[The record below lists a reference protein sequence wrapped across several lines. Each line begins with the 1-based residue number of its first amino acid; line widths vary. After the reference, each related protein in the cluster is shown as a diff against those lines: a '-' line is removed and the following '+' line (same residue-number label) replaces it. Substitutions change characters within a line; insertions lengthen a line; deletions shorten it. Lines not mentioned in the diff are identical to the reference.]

1 MLVNQL
7 KSSLSATVKNM
18 SAGVSANVLTLDN
31 PAGWL
36 TGNGPFDGTS
46 RRTAMKLSAVSACVE
61 IIANA
66 CAKLPAY
73 VVNSN
78 TYERVEHP
86 LDRVLKLRPNEAMSR
101 YSYEHLLTCNY
112 LLKGNAYALIGR
124 NRFAEPVELI
134 PLPPDYVTPFYDS
147 AGILWYGFTHPTTG
161 EQRKL
166 SDQDVLNYPAYS
178 EDGVKGIS
186 VLRRAADT
194 INTARMAQKYEG
206 NFYRKN
212 AQIPG
217 VLSVDSNLDPESKDK
232 IRAEWEKT
240 YSGVD
245 NAFRIAVL
253 DLGLKYTPIA
263 VSNSD
268 AQFVE
273 NKAVSVEDIARFFGV
288 PLYMLNAGKQSYNSN
303 EQNSIEFVSRT
314 VQPMLTGRE
323 QEDTYKLLSDTDI
336 DRGLWVRRNMM
347 AMLRGDTAAR
357 GAWYK
362 TMREIGAFSAN
373 DILHLEDMPSVPGGD
388 VRYASLNY
396 VPLEDFANLS
406 QRRNGGEK

>member
-7 KSSLSATVKNM
+7 KSGFSATVRNIAA
-18 SAGVSANVLTLDN
+18 SVSENVLTLDN
-31 PAGWL
+31 PDGWF
-36 TGNGPFDGTS
+36 TGNGPFDGS
-46 RRTAMKLSAVSACVE
+46 RSTAMKLSAVSACVE

-73 VVNSN
+73 VVDSN
-78 TYERVEHP
+78 TYERVDHH
-86 LDRVLKLRPNEAMSR
+86 LDHILKLRPNAAMSR
-101 YSYEHLLTCNY
+101 YTYEHLMTCNY
-112 LLKGNAYALIGR
+112 LLKGNAYALICR
-124 NRFAEPVELI
+124 NRYAEPIELL
-134 PLPPDYVTPFYDS
+134 PLPPDYVTPFFDVD
-147 AGILWYGFTHPTTG
+147 GHLWYGFTHPRTG

-166 SDQDVLNYPAYS
+166 SNQDVLNYPAYS
-178 EDGVKGIS
+178 EDGVNGIA

-194 INTARMAQKYEG
+194 INNARMAQRYEG

-217 VLSVDSNLDPESKDK
+217 VLSIDTALDRPSKNK
-232 IRAEWEKT
+232 IREEWEKT

-263 VSNSD
+263 VNNSD

-273 NKAVSVEDIARFFGV
+273 NKAISVEDIARFFGV

-303 EQNSIEFVSRT
+303 EQNAIEFVSRT
-314 VQPMLTGRE
+314 LQPMLTQRE
-323 QEDTYKLLSDTDI
+323 QEDTYKLLSDADI
-336 DRGLWVRRNMM
+336 FHGFCVRRNMM

-357 GAWYK
+357 GTWYR

-396 VPLEDFANLS
+396 VPLEDFSDLS
-406 QRRNGGEK
+406 QRRNGGNK